1 MPLRPVCSTGRAT
14 IVPGRVGSA
23 SQAAFSQAAVSK
35 ALHIIGMFMPKLG
48 FGPFF
53 GTATFA
59 AGLTVFAGAT
69 SVARSHDPISWE
81 RATEKNRS
89 T

>member
-1 MPLRPVCSTGRAT
+1 MGLRGA
-14 IVPGRVGSA
+14 GWH
-23 SQAAFSQAAVSK
+23 QAAFSQAAVSK
-35 ALHIIGMFMPKLG
+35 ALLIIGMFMPKLG
-48 FGPFF
+48 LVPFL
-53 GTATFA
+53 GTTLT
-59 AGLTVFAGAT
+59 AGLTAVVWAT